1 MSQPR
6 VVEEFLRNRELVFGF
21 ILSLTRNHAMA
32 EDVFQEVGVA
42 ILDEAAKGT
51 QPRNF
56 MSWAR
61 EIARIRVAAYFRKNS
76 KLQIQ
81 ESMVDVIGQAFDENP
96 LTSSENTIRQDL
108 LQECLKTLA
117 PKSREVIDR
126 RYSEDLSVKDIADRM
141 AWTVPSVKVALAR
154 ARKALSDC
162 VSAKWKREHGPQS
175 I

>member
-6 VVEEFLRNRELVFGF
+6 VVEEFLRNRELLFGF

-51 QPRNF
+51 QPRDF

-61 EIARIRVAAYFRKNS
+61 EIARIRAAAYFRKNS
-76 KLQIQ
+76 KFQ
-81 ESMVDVIGQAFDENP
+81 SMADVIGQAFDEN
-96 LTSSENTIRQDL
+96 LMTASENSVRQDL
-108 LQECLKTLA
+108 LQECLKSLA

-126 RYSEDLSVKDIADRM
+126 RYGEDLSVKDIADRM
-141 AWTVPSVKVALAR
+141 DWTVPSVKVALAR
-154 ARKALSDC
+154 ARKALSEC
-162 VSAKWKREHGPQS
+162 VSAKWKREHGPES